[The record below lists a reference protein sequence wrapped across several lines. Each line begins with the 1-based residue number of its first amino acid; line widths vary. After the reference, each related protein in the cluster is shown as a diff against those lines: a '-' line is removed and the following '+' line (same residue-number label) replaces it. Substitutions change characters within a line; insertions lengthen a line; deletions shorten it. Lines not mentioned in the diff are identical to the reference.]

1 MNSRLLILSIFFLL
15 ACVENYEF
23 EIESTESS
31 LVVEGFIS
39 DQSFN
44 DTKLYPSDGRH
55 FTIKLKETS
64 RVANI
69 HDKAVINAKVSL
81 IDSEGAILE
90 YEQSIDFP
98 GTYTLIDDDFSAKE
112 GIEYKL
118 VIAITD
124 GDVYET
130 NWQQITT
137 TKAPEMGEICF
148 KEIEKKVYRWRIS
161 EYVLDVEK
169 GLDISIDLPLNTSNE
184 PIYYRW
190 KYDPTWVYIAPLASV
205 AQPDYKCWAT
215 NELYLSSYALKMD
228 EVGGYQSDLV
238 YMSLYRNERVFEE
251 FSLLI
256 TQQVISEDEYY
267 FWDEMKAQAQRGGLF
282 DAPPYNL
289 KSNIYH
295 STDSTKKVSG
305 HFGVIKETAVRWEFS
320 IEDLSYKTDNY
331 LRGDCLV
338 IYGRAP
344 DPAPECNSCLLY
356 PNGVA
361 TNIEPDWW

>member
-1 MNSRLLILSIFFLL
+1 MNSRLLILPILFLF

-23 EIESTESS
+23 EIENTAPS

-39 DQSFN
+39 NQSYN
-44 DTKLYPSDGRH
+44 ASKLFPSDGRR
-55 FTIKLKETS
+55 FSIKLKETS

-69 HDKAVINAKVSL
+69 HDKAVRNAKVSIVDNEGIITDYEEL
-81 IDSEGAILE
+81 IDV
-90 YEQSIDFP
+90 P
-98 GTYTLIDDDFSAKE
+98 GTYTLNDDSFSAKA
-112 GIEYKL
+112 GIQYKL
-118 VIAITD
+118 VIALSDNEI
-124 GDVYET
+124 YET
-130 NWQQITT
+130 NWQEIPNVNV
-137 TKAPEMGEICF
+137 PEMGDVCF
-148 KEIEKKVYRWRIS
+148 EEVEKKVYRWRID
-161 EYVLDVEK
+161 EYVLAVEK
-169 GLDISIDLPLNTSNE
+169 GVNISIDLPLNTSDE

-228 EVGGYQSDLV
+228 EVGGYINDLV

-251 FSLLI
+251 FSLLV
-256 TQQVISEDEYY
+256 TQQVISEDEFY
-267 FWDEMKAQAQRGGLF
+267 FWDEMKVQSQRGGLF

-289 KSNIYH
+289 KSNIH
-295 STDSTKKVSG
+295 HTTDSTKHVSG
-305 HFGVIKETAVRWEFS
+305 HFGVIKETAVRWDFS
-320 IEDLSYKTDNY
+320 IDDLSYKTDNY

-338 IYGRAP
+338 IYGRGP

-361 TNIEPDWW
+361 TISKPDWW